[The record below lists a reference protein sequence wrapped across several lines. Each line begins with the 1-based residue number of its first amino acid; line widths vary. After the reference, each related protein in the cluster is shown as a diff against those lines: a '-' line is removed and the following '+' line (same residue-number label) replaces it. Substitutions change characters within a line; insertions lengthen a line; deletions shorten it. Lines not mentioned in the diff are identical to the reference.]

1 MATKPRPRRPT
12 RAPAKPATARPAPPK
27 LRPQAPLPA
36 EASHLLGPLAVR
48 PRLTGSI
55 LLGLLVGVALS
66 VIPNGLLWSTRFIF
80 AWDALLIAFIGS
92 TLPMM
97 MECDETKIRA
107 RAAGQD
113 EGQHVVLLLAV
124 IAAIFS
130 IIAIAAELSLAKNEH
145 GLIKGLRIALA
156 FATVAGSWFFVQM
169 IFALHYA
176 HEFYGEGEDGQTRRG
191 GLLFP
196 GDDTPDY
203 WDFLHFGAVIGVAAQ
218 TADVAFGSKSM
229 RRTGTVH
236 CLVAFVFN
244 TVVLALTINLLA
256 GLF

>member
-1 MATKPRPRRPT
+1 MIGKLWRPFVRRPHLTAAILSGVVVAIVLALIPTPLRDST
-12 RAPAKPATARPAPPK
+12 RA
-27 LRPQAPLPA
+27 
-36 EASHLLGPLAVR
+36 V
-48 PRLTGSI
+48 
-55 LLGLLVGVALS
+55 
-66 VIPNGLLWSTRFIF
+66 F
-80 AWDALLIAFIGS
+80 AWDAVLAVFIGS
-92 TLPMM
+92 TLKMM
-97 MECDETKIRA
+97 SECDETLIRG
-107 RAAGQD
+107 RAARMD
-113 EGQHVVLLLAV
+113 EGQHFILILAV
-124 IAAIFS
+124 AAAFIS
-130 IIAIAAELSLAKNEH
+130 LLAIAAELSIAKNEH
-145 GLIKGLRIALA
+145 GLAKGLRVALA
-156 FATVAGSWFFVQM
+156 FGTVLASWMFVQM

-176 HEFYGEGEDGQTRRG
+176 HEYYGEGDTGEKRG

-236 CLVAFVFN
+236 CLVAFIFN